1 MAVTAEQMA
10 EALTHLMTQQ
20 TVLNDMIANLVKVQT
35 ANAANIMTKE
45 KNGKQW
51 YDLEIYRNIK
61 TFSGDQKDWEEF
73 HGKMKG
79 QIAAKNGIAAEVL
92 DYVEAK
98 MSEAELDS
106 DGFKVMVAGQEMDD
120 DDLRE
125 VRNRMFNVLL
135 NLTTGEA
142 NAVVRRC
149 QGRCGLLAWK
159 KLCTTLNPRTLASGV
174 KLISQAINPTKI
186 TDARKADVA
195 IEMWDD
201 KLVKLSTEYGEKL
214 SDKLKVAVLYGM
226 LPKDLQERALDK
238 CAINWDQTRE
248 GDATTI
254 LTKIKEEV
262 KNIAKS
268 RRDMVTPKP
277 MEVDNIQAD
286 WQGWGPSEEWQE
298 EQAPSDEG
306 QESAEFDINYVG
318 KGAKG
323 KGKGKCWTCGETG
336 HRAAECPKGK
346 GKASTWQGKNGG
358 GWYKGGYKGDWK
370 GGKGEGKAGKGG
382 WTNPMPRACFGC
394 GSTAHLMRDC
404 PNNRTTQDVQKVT
417 GGDEP
422 EVLFIGQTM
431 VQDRQ
436 AAWTEVKSRKTPQ
449 PRVLGDF
456 IRKPPGLS
464 WKPHLRA
471 KGFKVLEVDEPDED
485 EAEELNIRCIE
496 CEPQAQWRARLPQ
509 SAKAGA
515 GKVQKKSK
523 TKDEVMEIRTVDGK
537 AKLKEK
543 EWASLGVSDIV
554 VDSAADESCWPKDQG
569 GAFETKPSTKN
580 IVLRTAN
587 GGEMGHYGEK
597 EITFRSGE
605 SEEVLGLRFQV
616 TDVRKPLLAVRR
628 LVERGNVV
636 SFGPEPRDNYIQSV
650 ETGRKIPMER
660 RGGSFVIKAHF
671 VKEISSVTGAESGF
685 TRQAR

>member
-106 DGFKVMVAGQEMDD
+106 DGFKVMVAGQEMVD
-120 DDLRE
+120 DDLRK

-323 KGKGKCWTCGETG
+323 KGKGKCWTC
-336 HRAAECPKGK
+336 
-346 GKASTWQGKNGG
+346 
-358 GWYKGGYKGDWK
+358 
-370 GGKGEGKAGKGG
+370 
-382 WTNPMPRACFGC
+382 
-394 GSTAHLMRDC
+394 
-404 PNNRTTQDVQKVT
+404 
-417 GGDEP
+417 
-422 EVLFIGQTM
+422 
-431 VQDRQ
+431 
-436 AAWTEVKSRKTPQ
+436 
-449 PRVLGDF
+449 
-456 IRKPPGLS
+456 
-464 WKPHLRA
+464 
-471 KGFKVLEVDEPDED
+471 
-485 EAEELNIRCIE
+485 
-496 CEPQAQWRARLPQ
+496 
-509 SAKAGA
+509 
-515 GKVQKKSK
+515 
-523 TKDEVMEIRTVDGK
+523 
-537 AKLKEK
+537 
-543 EWASLGVSDIV
+543 
-554 VDSAADESCWPKDQG
+554 
-569 GAFETKPSTKN
+569 
-580 IVLRTAN
+580 
-587 GGEMGHYGEK
+587 
-597 EITFRSGE
+597 
-605 SEEVLGLRFQV
+605 
-616 TDVRKPLLAVRR
+616 
-628 LVERGNVV
+628 
-636 SFGPEPRDNYIQSV
+636 
-650 ETGRKIPMER
+650 
-660 RGGSFVIKAHF
+660 
-671 VKEISSVTGAESGF
+671 
-685 TRQAR
+685 